1 VRYKKNQF
9 FIFTDP
15 PLDFKTSGKKTCI
28 LVSEITNLASL
39 SVTLPLLFD
48 TILTDLIYDLR
59 QNLSSSTISTSGQGH
74 NSITT

>member
-1 VRYKKNQF
+1 VNIFPFFVSKTPVLSDLPLVRYKKINF
-9 FIFTDP
+9 YFTDP

-48 TILTDLIYDLR
+48 TILTDLIL
-59 QNLSSSTISTSGQGH
+59 
-74 NSITT
+74 